1 MRCTSSVRRK
11 SSEPAYNRE
20 RTGQLELEHQRETK
34 SSPSSGADAD
44 ESDYNSTTGG
54 KRRRGRGLY
63 RRLHRGNKKSPPK
76 NDGSSPDEPE
86 QSLLRSH
93 AGCFS

>member
-1 MRCTSSVRRK
+1 MRSTSNVRRM
-11 SSEPAYNRE
+11 SADPVYGRE
-20 RTGQLELEHQRETK
+20 RTGQQQLERQRETK

-63 RRLHRGNKKSPPK
+63 RRLHRGNKRSPPK

-86 QSLLRSH
+86 QSLLRAH